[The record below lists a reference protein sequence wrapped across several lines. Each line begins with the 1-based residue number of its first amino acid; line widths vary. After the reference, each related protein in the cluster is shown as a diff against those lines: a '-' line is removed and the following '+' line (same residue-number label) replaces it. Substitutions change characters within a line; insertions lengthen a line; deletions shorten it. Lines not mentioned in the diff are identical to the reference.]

1 MRVGADKEQS
11 GSRMR
16 GAQSYKVG
24 GGGVQGTF
32 AEKKGLDIFT
42 FKTAGEAG
50 SRSHENVN
58 PNMGRQSS
66 NLNRRVRT
74 LPDSSFSKYSAESGS
89 NTARR
94 RIKVLANKLKLS
106 EVTPGEF

>member
-1 MRVGADKEQS
+1 M
-11 GSRMR
+11 
-16 GAQSYKVG
+16 
-24 GGGVQGTF
+24 QGTF

-42 FKTAGEAG
+42 FKIAGGGG

-58 PNMGRQSS
+58 PNMGGQSS

-74 LPDSSFSKYSAESGS
+74 LSDSSFSEYSAESGS

-94 RIKVLANKLKLS
+94 RIKLLANKLKLS